1 MANYFRFFPTT
12 FYTSDNNSK
21 GVDTVTSI
29 VSRFTIANNLRD
41 NTGVFYPYD
50 IQDTDT
56 AEIIA
61 SKIYGNPERHWIV
74 LSFNQVI
81 DPQWDFPL
89 TQDNFISYVNNKY
102 TANGAN
108 DNQNLSSTSANS
120 GISTNVASVGS
131 LTIPFK
137 QIAANNLI
145 TSPATQPILTFDDR
159 ISLDGGSSFINVA
172 SSNTTHITLQT
183 AVASA
188 VSNNTL
194 IFKNTPKTGI
204 IWALSENNI
213 QAYFLKTSRT
223 INAQNTV
230 SSISESES
238 NTTLVVQTEVDKN
251 TYANTT
257 ATSTSVFSL
266 VDGSKV
272 KEKTEKFT
280 QSYYT
285 YEFNKNEEKRKIKI
299 LKPEFVTELEKEFRR
314 VFTR

>member
-1 MANYFRFFPTT
+1 M
-12 FYTSDNNSK
+12 
-21 GVDTVTSI
+21 
-29 VSRFTIANNLRD
+29 
-41 NTGVFYPYD
+41 
-50 IQDTDT
+50 
-56 AEIIA
+56 
-61 SKIYGNPERHWIV
+61 

-102 TANGAN
+102 AANGA
-108 DNQNLSSTSANS
+108 A
-120 GISTNVASVGS
+120 
-131 LTIPFK
+131 
-137 QIAANNLI
+137 
-145 TSPATQPILTFDDR
+145 
-159 ISLDGGSSFINVA
+159 
-172 SSNTTHITLQT
+172 
-183 AVASA
+183 
-188 VSNNTL
+188 
-194 IFKNTPKTGI
+194 NTPTQTGVT
-204 IWALSENNI
+204 WALSENNI

-230 SSISESES
+230 SSISESKS

-299 LKPEFVTELEKEFRR
+299 LKPEFVMELEKEFRR
-314 VFTR
+314 VFTK

>member
-1 MANYFRFFPTT
+1 VEVNNVANYFRFFPTT

-29 VSRFTIANNLRD
+29 VSRFAIANNLRD

-102 TANGAN
+102 AANGA
-108 DNQNLSSTSANS
+108 A
-120 GISTNVASVGS
+120 
-131 LTIPFK
+131 
-137 QIAANNLI
+137 
-145 TSPATQPILTFDDR
+145 
-159 ISLDGGSSFINVA
+159 
-172 SSNTTHITLQT
+172 
-183 AVASA
+183 
-188 VSNNTL
+188 
-194 IFKNTPKTGI
+194 NTPTQTGVT
-204 IWALSENNI
+204 WALSENNI

-230 SSISESES
+230 SSISESVS

-299 LKPEFVTELEKEFRR
+299 LKPEFVTELEKEFKR